1 MTGGATFAR
10 FLPRRAAFFLPE
22 RFFLP
27 ARFFPPFLA
36 ARFFPAFLPA
46 RFLAVLFPVFLV
58 FFFAAMSM
66 PPANLGSAMKF
77 RTNPRYVA
85 RRILPPIATCQR
97 KKCNGLPSKGR
108 SLRFKT
114 TQVLRARQ
122 LSSAA
127 AQADWQDCC

>member
-10 FLPRRAAFFLPE
+10 FLLRRAAFFLPE

-97 KKCNGLPSKGR
+97 KKCNGHLTKADPCG
-108 SLRFKT
+108 LRPRNFCVLGNCL
-114 TQVLRARQ
+114 VLRN
-122 LSSAA
+122 
-127 AQADWQDCC
+127 